1 MDAASRWVVL
11 RGKLVAAQIS
21 ASDIERREVENASR
35 MDTTLSRDFRPSSGW
50 RPASRFISR
59 IQSRNTGHGNGVATA
74 KQSQARAT
82 QCAGDVPHTRSLRT
96 GYIERLRHMN
106 GCDDLRGEHTD
117 RGFMESGRSL
127 RFR

>member
-35 MDTTLSRDFRPSSGW
+35 MDTTLSSDFRPSSDW

-74 KQSQARAT
+74 KQSRARAT
-82 QCAGDVPHTRSLRT
+82 QCAGRISVSRCGETPCRFAQSQREVQAVLKAASGLSAHRF
-96 GYIERLRHMN
+96 
-106 GCDDLRGEHTD
+106 DDG
-117 RGFMESGRSL
+117 G
-127 RFR
+127 